1 MKNILIFLFCFFA
14 HFVNSQDTLIIQPGL
29 EGKDAMIYE
38 LLPNNNYANDIS
50 LKCMAWTHSG
60 EPGICRAL
68 IDFDL
73 SFLAPGSSILY
84 AKLSLYF
91 ATYEPSYVTHTGEN
105 ESYLLLTTE
114 SWQEDEV
121 TWNNQPATTMENA
134 VILPQSTDPEQ
145 DYPDIDVTAQI
156 QAIVSNPE
164 NFTGLMLRLI
174 NENYYR
180 SLMFGSSD
188 CPSPELYPKLEIIYI
203 GCSVPMVDFEFV
215 TMGQTVS
222 FSGISPSATVWHWD
236 FGDGHISNLQNPVHD
251 YDQPGFYNVCLYV
264 EDTCF
269 HAEHCEMVEICLEA
283 PVAGFTYNTQN
294 LDAFFQNETDV
305 AGSFYWDFGDGYFS
319 DLENPWHNYQQ
330 SGEYLVCMTAMNSC
344 GSDSICETVEICSPP
359 VSGFIFTFDDLTAYF
374 ENQSQM
380 ADEYYW
386 DFGDGYY
393 SNLQDPVHIY
403 DVPDNYQICLTTYN
417 ECGSDTTCRM
427 INLSMVFI
435 NEPETGDFH
444 IYPNPVRNCINIK
457 TALIGSATIFLYDMS
472 GKVMIR
478 QEMNW
483 QSNQSG
489 KIMVAGIA
497 GGLYILEIESPDIH
511 YYKKIMITR

>member
-1 MKNILIFLFCFFA
+1 MIFLSCFFSY
-14 HFVNSQDTLIIQPGL
+14 FVHSQDTLILQPGP

-50 LKCMAWTHSG
+50 FKCMAWTHSG

-68 IDFDL
+68 IDFNL
-73 SFLAPGSSILY
+73 SFLAPGSSILD

-121 TWNNQPATTMENA
+121 NWNNQPATTMENA

-145 DYPDIDVTAQI
+145 DYPDIDITAQI

-164 NFTGLMLRLI
+164 NYTGLMLRLI

-180 SLMFGSSD
+180 SMMFGSGD
-188 CPSPELYPKLEIIYI
+188 CPSPELHPKLEIIYI
-203 GCSVPMVDFEFV
+203 GCTVPSVDFEFE
-215 TMGQTVS
+215 TSGQTVS

-236 FGDGHISNLQNPVHD
+236 FGDGNTSDLQNPVHI
-251 YDQPGFYNVCLYV
+251 YEQAGFYNVCLYV
-264 EDTCF
+264 EDTCY
-269 HAEHCEMVEICLEA
+269 HAEYCEMIEICLEA
-283 PVAGFTYNTQN
+283 PTAGFTFTNQN
-294 LDAFFQNETDV
+294 LDAFFQNETDL
-305 AGSFYWDFGDGYFS
+305 AGTFYWDFGDGYFS

-330 SGEYLVCMTAMNSC
+330 SGEYLVCLTATNSC
-344 GSDSICETVEICSPP
+344 GTDSFCETVEICSPP
-359 VSGFIFTFDDLTAYF
+359 VSGFNFTFDDLTAYF

-393 SNLQDPVHIY
+393 SNLPDPVHIY
-403 DVPDNYQICLTTYN
+403 DEPDNYQICLTTYN
-417 ECGSDTTCRM
+417 ECGSDTICRM
-427 INLSMVFI
+427 INLSMVTI
-435 NEPETGDFH
+435 DETGTNEFH
-444 IYPNPVRNCINIK
+444 VYPNPARDFIYINA
-457 TALIGSATIFLYDMS
+457 ALTGYATISLTDMS
-472 GKVMIR
+472 GKDMVREEISF
-478 QEMNW
+478 QN
-483 QSNQSG
+483 NHAV
-489 KIMVAGIA
+489 KIMVSGVAD
-497 GGLYILEIESPDIH
+497 GLYLLGIESPDYH